1 VSLSHRFVI
10 KVGHENLGVSS
21 CEDGRT
27 RGEAE
32 EREKERHGEYD
43 VDNYSVASISN

>member
-1 VSLSHRFVI
+1 MPLSHRFVI

-21 CEDGRT
+21 
-27 RGEAE
+27 GEAE